1 MHLSV
6 LDWAIIATYCG
17 GFVALGIYFKAKSG
31 KSLNEFFLSGR
42 TLPWWLAGTSMAA
55 AAFSADTPLYVTA
68 LTRSGGIS
76 ANWQWWSFAFCHAI
90 SIFLYA
96 RLWRRSGVMT
106 ENEFAEL
113 RYSGKPAA
121 ALRGFKAFLFAV
133 PMNCILM
140 GGLPTLGLAKVLE
153 ATVGWQPWVCIGFAC
168 GVAFAYTLVSGFWG
182 VVYGELIQFGLAIV
196 GCTTLAFLAVGKA
209 GGMAAVK
216 AGAVAAKGSASLN
229 FVPEFGFTGSFLD
242 SALAVFLMYIGVQWW
257 SNKNAN
263 AGGVLV
269 QRMAACKDERHALLA
284 TLWFNVAHYAV
295 RAWPWIVAAIASLA
309 LYPGLKDGQLA
320 YPMMIRDLLP
330 TGLRGLMVAAFLAAY
345 MGTVNSQLNWGAS
358 YLTSDL
364 YRRFVRKNATDAH
377 YLTMSRIFMG
387 ALLALSGG
395 VAALTMRQEDG
406 LVKTFQLLITA
417 QAGTGLVYMLR
428 WYWWRISAWSEL
440 VAVAASVLCAATLYT
455 GETAFGWQLGFV
467 VKMLVTVSITT
478 VLWVAAVYVLPQ
490 TDPRKLE
497 DFFLRVRPAGPGWAV
512 VARRLALPTEKGLSG
527 DLFDWVLGLGFV
539 FGLTFGVGKACFLE
553 WGSAALLLSAGA
565 ISGGWLWSRA
575 RQPRSAKVLDL
586 KSAVRKAAAL

>member
-6 LDWAIIATYCG
+6 LDWSIIAAYCG
-17 GFVALGIYFKAKSG
+17 GFVALGIYFKSKSG
-31 KSLNEFFLSGR
+31 KSLNEFFLCGKS
-42 TLPWWLAGTSMAA
+42 LPWWLAGTSMAA

-90 SIFLYA
+90 SVFLYA

-153 ATVGWQPWVCIGFAC
+153 ATVGWQPWTCIGFAC
-168 GVAFAYTLVSGFWG
+168 AVAFAYTLVSGFWG

-229 FVPEFGFTGSFLD
+229 FVPDLGFTGSFLD
-242 SALAVFLMYIGVQWW
+242 SALAVFLMYIGIQWW

-330 TGLRGLMVAAFLAAY
+330 TGLRGLMIAAFLAAY
-345 MGTVNSQLNWGAS
+345 MGTINSQLNWGAS

-364 YRRFVRKNATDAH
+364 YRRFIRKDSTDAH
-377 YLTMSRIFMG
+377 YLLMSKVFMAG
-387 ALLALSGG
+387 LLAASAG
-395 VAALTMRQEDG
+395 VTALMLGQADG
-406 LVKTFQLLITA
+406 LVKTFQLLIAA

-428 WYWWRISAWSEL
+428 WYWWRVSAWSEL
-440 VAVAASVLCAATLYT
+440 VAVGASVAVAVTL
-455 GETAFGWQLGFV
+455 EILKAFNVIQPNFV
-467 VKMLVTVSITT
+467 QTMMITVSITT
-478 VLWVAAVYVLPQ
+478 GLWLLATYVLPQ
-490 TDPRKLE
+490 TEARKLE
-497 DFFLRVRPAGPGWAV
+497 DFFLRVRPSGPGWAM
-512 VARRLALPTEKGLSG
+512 VARRLALPVEKGLSG
-527 DLFDWVLGLGFV
+527 DLFDWFLGLGFV
-539 FGLTFGVGKACFLE
+539 FGLTFGVGKLCFLE

-575 RQPRSAKVLDL
+575 VQPRGAKVLEL
-586 KSAVRKAAAL
+586 KKAVNRAAAL

>member
-6 LDWAIIATYCG
+6 LDWSIIAAYCG
-17 GFVALGIYFKAKSG
+17 GFVALGIYFKSKSG
-31 KSLNEFFLSGR
+31 KSLNEFFLCGKS
-42 TLPWWLAGTSMAA
+42 LPWWLAGTSMAA

-90 SIFLYA
+90 SVFLYA

-153 ATVGWQPWVCIGFAC
+153 ATMGWDPWTCIGFAC
-168 GVAFAYTLVSGFWG
+168 AVAFAYTLVSGFWG

-229 FVPEFGFTGSFLD
+229 FVPEFGFTGTFLD
-242 SALAVFLMYIGVQWW
+242 SALAVFLMYIGIQWW

-330 TGLRGLMVAAFLAAY
+330 TGLRGLMIAAFLAAY

-364 YRRFVRKNATDAH
+364 YRRFIRKTSTDAH
-377 YLTMSRIFMG
+377 YLLMSKIFMAG
-387 ALLALSGG
+387 LLAASAG
-395 VAALTMRQEDG
+395 VTALMLHQPDG
-406 LVKTFQLLITA
+406 LVKTFQLLIAA

-440 VAVAASVLCAATLYT
+440 VAVGTSVAVAVSLEVLK
-455 GETAFGWQLGFV
+455 AFNVIQPNFV
-467 VKMLVTVSITT
+467 HTMMITVSITT
-478 VLWVAAVYVLPQ
+478 GLWLLATYILPQ
-490 TDPRKLE
+490 TDARKLE
-497 DFFLRVRPAGPGWAV
+497 DFFLKVRPSGPGWAI
-512 VARRLALPTEKGLSG
+512 VARRLALPVEKGLSG
-527 DLFDWVLGLGFV
+527 DLFDWALGLGFV
-539 FGLTFGVGKACFLE
+539 FGLTFGVGKLCFLE

-575 RQPRSAKVLDL
+575 LQPREAKVLEL
-586 KSAVRKAAAL
+586 KKAVNRAAAL